1 MTENE
6 KHELQFNIKR
16 DSLEDKAK
24 DLLVWAE
31 SVHKNLEYRVS
42 YHFCDEVYM
51 QLLTILYHHQKET
64 NFLNGLFRP
73 CGIFCCIYVY
83 NYCV

>member
-6 KHELQFNIKR
+6 KRKLQFNIKR

-42 YHFCDEVYM
+42 YHYCDEVYI
-51 QLLTILYHHQKET
+51 QLLTVLCHHQKRNKFST
-64 NFLNGLFRP
+64 LYFSVVFIGV
-73 CGIFCCIYVY
+73 C
-83 NYCV
+83 NY